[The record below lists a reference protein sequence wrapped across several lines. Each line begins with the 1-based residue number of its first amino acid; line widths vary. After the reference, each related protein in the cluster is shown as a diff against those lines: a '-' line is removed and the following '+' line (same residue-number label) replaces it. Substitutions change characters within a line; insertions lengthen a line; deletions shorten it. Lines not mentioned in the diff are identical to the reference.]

1 MKNFTTS
8 LNDNQ
13 LLNKLKN
20 LKKHNDE
27 FTLYTTYEDE
37 NGSLDNDDFKHPT
50 FINLEKISNPEHE
63 FQIWV
68 GLTAFPHT
76 AQGHKEIVQY
86 CNY

>member
-13 LLNKLKN
+13 LLNKLQN

-27 FTLYTTYEDE
+27 FDINTYCSHYGDYRT
-37 NGSLDNDDFKHPT
+37 N
-50 FINLEKISNPEHE
+50 IYLEKISGHYFE

-68 GLTAFPHT
+68 GNTAFPHT